1 MKITQAE
8 AALFRVGFAALSRDR
23 AAAAQSFYAHLF
35 RIAPETRDL
44 FVTDLDRQGAK
55 LMDTLAVV
63 ADQVENWGLLR
74 TALEDLA
81 LRHTAYGVKPAHY
94 ALTGAALQ
102 AMLRDRLGAA
112 FTIEMAAAWQHIYD
126 EIETAMI
133 AAAYRQHADD
143 PA

>member
-1 MKITQAE
+1 MRISQAE
-8 AALFRVGFAALSRDR
+8 AALFRAGFTALSRDR

-63 ADQVENWGLLR
+63 AQQVDNWGLLR

-94 ALTGAALQ
+94 ALTGAALL
-102 AMLRDRLGAA
+102 AMLHDRLGDAC
-112 FTIEMAAAWQHIYD
+112 TPEMEAVWQHIYSQ
-126 EIETAMI
+126 IETVMI
-133 AAAYRQHADD
+133 GAAYRLHADD